1 MEVPIHHSETENNM
15 EIIAPTSGLKDNQ
28 SEDSSNTPVKPKEID
43 QTSISTDYP
52 TLELNDN
59 LNKELDCSILLETIN
74 TEMVDTVSTLVEGLG
89 FDDVIIRGLLSTKFL
104 AFFYL
109 EEDLSKV
116 DLDFLGIGFKVV
128 RKLEV
133 TDLIPTR
140 NT

>member
-1 MEVPIHHSETENNM
+1 M